1 MLDLEI
7 DIHYSDLNSI
17 FFACFFISIS
27 DLIIYKHASDT
38 ESDHYAERKIAY
50 YAVAPSFCL
59 PDFIDKHIS
68 MRHIS
73 IFGTSSDAGKSTMTF
88 VIAKILQDAG
98 LSVAPFKAQNV
109 SNNAR
114 VCDDGSEIAI
124 AQSFQAEVLGIPT
137 SYHLNPVLL
146 KSGVDGRASVIV
158 EGQVI
163 SQQHVLEYYRDLDK
177 LKPAVQRCFEYLA
190 EQYDCVVAEGA
201 GSPVELNLMDKD
213 LSNIFIAETYQTKI
227 ILVADIEKGG
237 VFASVWGTYN
247 LLPEHLRDN
256 VIGVIVNKFRG
267 DLSLFDEGVRIIEQ
281 KFNIPVLGVLP
292 YMPFNLGFEDN
303 ASLQNFVQQPS
314 QKKLSIGV
322 IAYPYMSNYNDFEP
336 LIADDEVLLEFI
348 HSPVS
353 LERFDLVIL
362 PGSKLVIQDL
372 NWLKQNGLFEQLQ
385 QRKKPIFA
393 ICGGYEMLFQQLHDP
408 HQVENL
414 QPTVATGLG
423 LIDDDI
429 HFAQDK
435 ILTKTSYPIFDMQIE
450 GFEMHHGISQK
461 YPLYFQHGHIQ
472 GTFIHQV
479 FDHNAFR
486 TQYLRS
492 ICANYVGFDFQNYK
506 VKQIDN
512 FVDQCRQ
519 RLNVN
524 LILSSIQD

>member
-1 MLDLEI
+1 
-7 DIHYSDLNSI
+7 
-17 FFACFFISIS
+17 
-27 DLIIYKHASDT
+27 
-38 ESDHYAERKIAY
+38 
-50 YAVAPSFCL
+50 
-59 PDFIDKHIS
+59 
-68 MRHIS
+68 
-73 IFGTSSDAGKSTMTF
+73 MTF

-98 LSVAPFKAQNV
+98 FSVAPFKAQNV

-158 EGQVI
+158 EGKVI

-190 EQYDCVVAEGA
+190 DRYDCVVAEGA

-213 LSNIFIAETYQTKI
+213 LSNIFIAETYKTKI

-247 LLPEHLRDN
+247 LLPAHLRDN

-281 KFNIPVLGVLP
+281 KFKIPVLGVLP

-314 QKKLSIGV
+314 QQKISIGV

-348 HSPVS
+348 NSPIS
-353 LERFDLVIL
+353 LQRFDLVIL

-372 NWLKQNGLFEQLQ
+372 NWLKENGLYQQLQ
-385 QRKKPIFA
+385 QRKTAIFA
-393 ICGGYEMLFQQLHDP
+393 ICGGYEMLFQNLHDP
-408 HQVENL
+408 HQIENP
-414 QPTVATGLG
+414 QPTTAIGLG
-423 LIDDDI
+423 CIDDDI
-429 HFAQDK
+429 YFAQDK
-435 ILTKTSYPIFDMQIE
+435 ILSKHSYPIFGMQIE

-461 YPLYFQHGHIQ
+461 YPLYFQHQQIQ
-472 GTFIHQV
+472 GTFIHQI
-479 FDHNAFR
+479 FDHNSFR
-486 TQYLRS
+486 TKYLRA
-492 ICANYVGFDFQNYK
+492 ICLDYQGFDFQAYK
-506 VKQIDN
+506 IQQIN
-512 FVDQCRQ
+512 EFVEQCRQ
-519 RLNVN
+519 RLNVD
-524 LILSSIQD
+524 LILDVLLD